1 MTTVF
6 VKGGR
11 ILSVLRSA
19 YCRPGKMSVHQI
31 AETGYLK
38 GDHYD
43 ANRPTYTLETID
55 LIAREL
61 TQVENI
67 KNTKGIQYEVL
78 ELGAGTG
85 IFTRKIFEKLPQ
97 GTRYLATEP
106 SDSFLETLKGLS
118 PNLDAK
124 NCAADSIPLPDNSV
138 KAVLCAQ
145 CFHWFSTKAALDEM
159 RRVMVDQGKLVLVW
173 NMRDVSVPWVK
184 QIEGILATAAG
195 EGADKLPT
203 TFNWRKVF
211 QGYSGFRNEAH
222 QQKEGTP
229 LEGTVEAI
237 RNYYSTFSMI
247 CALEE
252 EEQRQTLAKIRD
264 ILEQNVAGKD
274 IGKYPFNTE
283 IFTYIC
289 NKS

>member
-1 MTTVF
+1 MTRVF
-6 VKGGR
+6 LKSAR
-11 ILSVLRSA
+11 ILSVLRST
-19 YCRPGKMSVHQI
+19 YCRQGKMSVHQI

-43 ANRPTYTLETID
+43 ANRPTYTPETIEV
-55 LIAREL
+55 IAREL
-61 TQVENI
+61 TQVENVE
-67 KNTKGIQYEVL
+67 NTKGIQYEVL

-106 SDSFLETLKGLS
+106 SDSFLQTLKGLS

-145 CFHWFSTKAALDEM
+145 CFHWFSTKAALDEI
-159 RRVMVDQGKLVLVW
+159 RRVMVNQGKLVLVW

-184 QIEGILATAAG
+184 EIEGVLATAAG

-203 TFNWRKVF
+203 TFNWRKAF
-211 QGYSGFRNEAH
+211 QGYSGFKNEAH

-229 LEGTVEAI
+229 LAGTVEAI
-237 RNYYSTFSMI
+237 HKYYSTFSMV

-264 ILEQNVAGKD
+264 ILEKNVAGKD

-289 NKS
+289 SKS